1 MEMVEKSVMNE
12 RLEAFAWGLF
22 LVMLGGLWLLPANT
36 APDDAWLIGA
46 GLIMLGLNLGR
57 YLNEIPMSGFTITL
71 GTVALATGLAGA
83 FDLRFPII
91 AVAIIAIG
99 LWVMFRPLVHHEP
112 RISKPA

>member
-1 MEMVEKSVMNE
+1 MVERSVMNE

-22 LVMLGGLWLLPANT
+22 LVMLGGLWLVPANT
-36 APDDAWLIGA
+36 VPDDAWLIGA

-71 GTVALATGLAGA
+71 GALAMGIGLAGA
-83 FDLRFPII
+83 FDFRFPFI

-99 LWVMFRPLVHHEP
+99 LWVMFRPLFHHES
-112 RISKPA
+112 RISKAA